1 MDNLRNLKQWL
12 DKLNKNIIKKIKA
25 KFYIF
30 ETYFSAIVGYGRGK
44 LSRTTKE
51 TAGCNLYYIDYKPK
65 TLISALLETVWH
77 LTPPTITEKKRNKEE
92 EMFLIDHD
100 MHQKLCELVNTE

>member
-12 DKLNKNIIKKIKA
+12 DKLNKNYIKKIKA

-30 ETYFSAIVGYGRGK
+30 ETYFFAIVRYGRGK

-51 TAGCNLYYIDYKPK
+51 TAGHNLYYIDYKPK
-65 TLISALLETVWH
+65 TLISALLETVW
-77 LTPPTITEKKRNKEE
+77 
-92 EMFLIDHD
+92 DH
-100 MHQKLCELVNTE
+100 QQ

>member
-12 DKLNKNIIKKIKA
+12 DKLNKNNIKKIKE

-30 ETYFSAIVGYGRGK
+30 ETYFSAIVPYGRGK

-51 TAGCNLYYIDYKPK
+51 TAGRNLYYIDYKPK
-65 TLISALLETVWH
+65 TLISSLLETVWH
-77 LTPPTITEKKRNKEE
+77 
-92 EMFLIDHD
+92 
-100 MHQKLCELVNTE
+100 HQQ